1 MNPKPPPDDPALSR
15 LLRQWVP
22 AAPLPPR
29 FQEHVWQ
36 RIEHAG
42 DALPLSRFLRDWL
55 ARQFA
60 RPVAVVGYLGAVVLI
75 GASAGWIQGR
85 VESHRVSAALQE
97 RYAHAVDPY
106 HVAAAQR
113 P

>member
-1 MNPKPPPDDPALSR
+1 MNPNPPPDDPALNR
-15 LLRQWVP
+15 LLRQWMP

-29 FQEHVWQ
+29 FQERVWQ

-42 DALPLSRFLRDWL
+42 DVVPLWCFLRDWL
-55 ARQFA
+55 VRQFA
-60 RPVAVVGYLGAVVLI
+60 RQVAVAGYLGAVVVL
-75 GASAGWIQGR
+75 GAAVGWVQGR
-85 VESHRVSAALQE
+85 VETHRITVSLQE